1 MLRPS
6 LQPVDLTRFI
16 IATAKILPPL
26 GLNRLLSFEPDILT
40 MRDISRT
47 WNCCAVRSSRTIGDR
62 AFDLLGSDPSGFA
75 SAVADAN
82 PGREIVFGIP
92 PPAKSVAALNPSI
105 WYLFLNCAMQASIGT
120 ARLHLAHLAHHK
132 KERPG
137 LDKSRHP
144 PARQLICDSPAS
156 QVIAPTF

>member
-105 WYLFLNCAMQASIGT
+105 WVVGLFEVGTDFKRTHYQYLVFVPKLCYAGIHRHRSSAPCTLGT
-120 ARLHLAHLAHHK
+120 
-132 KERPG
+132 P
-137 LDKSRHP
+137 
-144 PARQLICDSPAS
+144 
-156 QVIAPTF
+156 